1 MESIQL
7 FSNISLKSKVLSEN
21 NTIDNKTIALIGEV
35 LTDIPI
41 NDYMSELCDLSF
53 GCYLRHS
60 MMWTFAYL
68 IAYLIVFLIGLIG
81 NLSVLW
87 IIYALRKQNNNSVS
101 VSSNKVFY
109 RFVGNLALADLL
121 VVLFCLPPTLIGNI
135 FGRKLTK
142 KFIQFLLF
150 DKLISMFMGYQ

>member
-1 MESIQL
+1 MEKYISNETIIKSTNLNSNLSISDL
-7 FSNISLKSKVLSEN
+7 KLETEDNIEDY
-21 NTIDNKTIALIGEV
+21 IKT
-35 LTDIPI
+35 
-41 NDYMSELCDLSF
+41 LCNISF

-60 MMWTFAYL
+60 ITWTIAYL

-87 IIYALRKQNNNSVS
+87 IIYTLRKQKGTSS

-121 VVLFCLPPTLIGNI
+121 VVLLCLPPTLIGNI
-135 FGRKLTK
+135 FGRKSIVS
-142 KFIQFLLF
+142 FIQN
-150 DKLISMFMGYQ
+150 KHYIKQ